1 MTELKARSAEL
12 FEQLVEALVD
22 EGMQTGEIEIDS
34 MRYAQME
41 LLGHGLGQDL
51 SRRVQAAL
59 SDRQGRRMP
68 SVFPCPRCHRECPA
82 EQKSKPMTSLD
93 GDVDLP
99 ETRCYCQKCRKN
111 FFPSA

>member
-1 MTELKARSAEL
+1 MELKTRSAVL
-12 FEQLVEALVD
+12 FEELVQALVD
-22 EGMQTGEIEIDS
+22 EGMESGQFEIDS

-41 LLGHGLGQDL
+41 LLGHGLGQEL

-59 SDRQGRRMP
+59 ADRQGQRMP
-68 SVFPCPRCHRECPA
+68 AVFACPRCGRQCAA
-82 EQKSKPMTSLD
+82 EQHPRPITSLD
-93 GDVDLP
+93 GEVDLP